1 MVHQHADSRA
11 ARSGLLQAFDLAHSN
26 AGREFF
32 ALGDSAF
39 GARCTQL
46 YCALSRRLRDIQKTF
61 AHAAHADVPPTV
73 ILSIFTVGMPTPT
86 GTLCPSLPQTP
97 MPSSSWRSLP
107 TMLTYFSASG
117 PLPISV
123 APFTGR
129 VILPSSIR

>member
-1 MVHQHADSRA
+1 MAHQHADSGT
-11 ARSGLLQAFDLAHSN
+11 ARTGLLEVFDLPHTH

-32 ALGDSAF
+32 AFRDGAF
-39 GARCTQL
+39 GTRRTQFHGSL
-46 YCALSRRLRDIQKTF
+46 GGGGRDVQEVI
-61 AHAAHADVPPTV
+61 AHAAVPPTV
-73 ILSIFTVGMPTPT
+73 ILSIFTVGIPTPT

-97 MPSSSWRSLP
+97 IPSSSWRSWP

-129 VILPSSIR
+129 VSLPFSMR